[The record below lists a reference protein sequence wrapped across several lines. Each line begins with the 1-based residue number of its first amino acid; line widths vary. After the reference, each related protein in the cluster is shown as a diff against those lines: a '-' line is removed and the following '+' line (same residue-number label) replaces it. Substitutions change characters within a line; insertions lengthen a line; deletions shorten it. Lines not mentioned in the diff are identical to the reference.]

1 MITEVFGFG
10 NWNKTGTDNLEP
22 VIGSTNDVQY
32 GIGMAFLIIVVILV
46 PIMLCTKPIMYACL
60 NGDADDDQDEIEFT
74 NINRGDDMSQPLQPG
89 IQRRSDGFE

>member
-10 NWNKTGTDNLEP
+10 VWNKTGTDNLEP

-32 GIGMAFLIIVVILV
+32 GIGMAFLLIVVILV
-46 PIMLCTKPIMYACL
+46 PVMLCTKPIMYACL
-60 NGDADDDQDEIEFT
+60 HNDADDEQDEIEFT

-89 IQRRSDGFE
+89 I